1 MKKTGYNII
10 QFSLSKEL
18 QHGMMVSILAG
29 ELARKAGLSEE
40 QCHELSIA
48 GLLHDCA
55 KCLPTEKK
63 ISLCEKNDI
72 LISKVERENPGLL
85 HAKAGMVL
93 AEEAYGV
100 KDPQILHAIKVH
112 TTGEPDM
119 NTLDK
124 IIYIADYIEP
134 LRCEAPHLSIIRQIA
149 FSNLNQC
156 MAEILYDTLHYLS
169 GRKGSVDPT
178 TQLTYQFYE
187 PYGKDQPWKH

>member
-1 MKKTGYNII
+1 MEREEI
-10 QFSLSKEL
+10 QKRLKKEL
-18 QHGMMVSILAG
+18 DKNRYEHTLGVMYTAGSLAMAYG
-29 ELARKAGLSEE
+29 YDYEKAM
-40 QCHELSIA
+40 IA

-149 FSNLNQC
+149 FSDLNQC
-156 MAEILYDTLHYLS
+156 MAEILYDTLHY
-169 GRKGSVDPT
+169 
-178 TQLTYQFYE
+178 
-187 PYGKDQPWKH
+187 

>member
-1 MKKTGYNII
+1 M
-10 QFSLSKEL
+10 
-18 QHGMMVSILAG
+18 SIRLGSCIRQEA
-29 ELARKAGLSEE
+29 LPWHMDMSM
-40 QCHELSIA
+40 
-48 GLLHDCA
+48 HDCA

-63 ISLCEKNDI
+63 ISLCEKSDI

-124 IIYIADYIEP
+124 IIYI
-134 LRCEAPHLSIIRQIA
+134 RS
-149 FSNLNQC
+149 
-156 MAEILYDTLHYLS
+156 
-169 GRKGSVDPT
+169 
-178 TQLTYQFYE
+178 
-187 PYGKDQPWKH
+187 